1 MEDPLETD
9 PIVEHIIV
17 PPIFGLLAENEK
29 QAEAVKTASACFLFM
44 FFLSAKAG
52 HFRGPEWITF
62 IRPQP
67 GHFAQESPL
76 SAVPFLFVSALKVVD
91 YRYKVSQFF

>member
-17 PPIFGLLAENEK
+17 PPILGLLAENEK
-29 QAEAVKTASACFLFM
+29 QAEAVLTASACFLFM

-52 HFRGPEWITF
+52 HFRGPEWVTF
-62 IRPQP
+62 RRPRP
-67 GHFAQESPL
+67 GHFAQEFPHAQMFFLGTNDANYPL
-76 SAVPFLFVSALKVVD
+76 VIT
-91 YRYKVSQFF
+91 Y